1 LALALTLLIIL
12 IVSGTRDIS
21 TGMVI
26 AMYTVVLAL
35 VAFLYAVMYRMQ
47 LRLNWEVNH
56 RRSSGFAV

>member
-1 LALALTLLIIL
+1 LIIL

-35 VAFLYAVMYRMQ
+35 VAFLYAVMYTV
-47 LRLNWEVNH
+47 LTATE
-56 RRSSGFAV
+56 

>member
-35 VAFLYAVMYRMQ
+35 VAFLYAVMYRTGQ
-47 LRLNWEVNH
+47 PPNETELGEDH
-56 RRSSGFAV
+56 RRSS

>member
-21 TGMVI
+21 TGMVF

-35 VAFLYAVMYRMQ
+35 VAFLYAVMYRTDPPNETE
-47 LRLNWEVNH
+47 LGEIYH
-56 RRSSGFAV
+56 RRSS